1 MQCELCGA
9 LIQGPPKTIQI
20 EGAELCVCVRCAKHG
35 TEVQQTRRK
44 GAPQQKSGVAV
55 PQARRK
61 PRDVFDLMEGE
72 IVDDYA
78 DRIRVAREGKEWS
91 TLDLAQAIKE
101 REILVKKIE
110 KGDLIPEDDVRRKL
124 EKALNIRLIDS
135 AEDSASA
142 GGCTSAVAWKL
153 PWQGAPRQVVAPSR
167 TTTSVTRLSMS
178 AWLTLRS
185 TGVTKST
192 Q

>member
-9 LIQGPPKTIQI
+9 PIQGPSKTIQL
-20 EGAELCVCVRCAKHG
+20 EGAELCVCPRCAKHG
-35 TEVQQTRRK
+35 TEVQQPRRR
-44 GAPQQKSGVAV
+44 GAPQAKPGVAV
-55 PQARRK
+55 SQARRR

-110 KGDLIPEDDVRRKL
+110 KRDLIPEDEVRKKL
-124 EKALNIRLIDS
+124 EKALDIRLIDS

-142 GGCTSAVAWKL
+142 GGPGRVTMTV
-153 PWQGAPRQVVAPSR
+153 GDVVSFKK
-167 TTTSVTRLSMS
+167 TR
-178 AWLTLRS
+178 
-185 TGVTKST
+185 K
-192 Q
+192 

>member
-9 LIQGPPKTIQI
+9 PIVGPSKTIQI

-35 TEVQQTRRK
+35 TEVQQPRRK
-44 GAPQQKSGVAV
+44 GAPQKKPGLAA
-55 PQARRK
+55 PQAPRRR

-72 IVDDYA
+72 LVDDYA
-78 DRIRVAREGKEWS
+78 DRIRTAREEKEWS

-101 REILVKKIE
+101 RELLVKKIE

-135 AEDSASA
+135 AEDS
-142 GGCTSAVAWKL
+142 T
-153 PWQGAPRQVVAPSR
+153 
-167 TTTSVTRLSMS
+167 
-178 AWLTLRS
+178 S
-185 TGVTKST
+185 TGGPGRVTMTVGDVISFKKNRK
-192 Q
+192 

>member
-9 LIQGPPKTIQI
+9 PIQGPSKTIQI

-35 TEVQQTRRK
+35 TEVQQPRRR
-44 GAPQQKSGVAV
+44 GAPQKKPGVGT
-55 PQARRK
+55 PQTRRR

-78 DRIRVAREGKEWS
+78 DRIRAAREEKEWS
-91 TLDLAQAIKE
+91 TLNLAQAIKE
-101 REILVKKIE
+101 RELLVKKIE

-135 AEDSASA
+135 AEDSTSTA
-142 GGCTSAVAWKL
+142 GPGRVTMTVGDVISFKK
-153 PWQGAPRQVVAPSR
+153 SR
-167 TTTSVTRLSMS
+167 
-178 AWLTLRS
+178 
-185 TGVTKST
+185 K
-192 Q
+192 